1 MPIFKWEG
9 KTLKGQIKK
18 GEFDGADEAAVRVQL
33 RQQNII
39 PTKIVSKGKEIKFSL
54 PFGKKVKQRSI
65 AIFTRQLATMIDAG
79 LPLVQSLE
87 ILSAQQDHK
96 LFKNII
102 REIREDVE
110 GGSTFAGALKKHP
123 ATFDDLYTNLVV
135 AGEEGGILDN
145 ILTRLANY
153 IEKAEALKKKVKS
166 ALVYPSTIVGVAVI
180 VVAILMIFVIPV
192 FEQMFSSAGQTLPL
206 PTLIVITTSKII
218 KKYVVVIVPVFIFLG
233 FLLRKYHQ
241 TENGKALID
250 RLLLKLPVFGPL
262 FQKIAVARFSRTLG
276 TLVSSGVPILDGLTI
291 VSKTSGNRTIETAIL
306 NARASIREGE
316 TIAEPLGRS
325 GMFPPMVIQMIS
337 VGESTGALDSMLS
350 KIADFYEEEVD
361 VAVANLTSL
370 LEPFLMVFLGV
381 VIGGV
386 VISMYLPIF
395 NMASEVGS
403 LFSLRVHIPSRSPCL
418 PQPSTGS
425 HPVCEAGS
433 QETFWIG

>member
-1 MPIFKWEG
+1 
-9 KTLKGQIKK
+9 
-18 GEFDGADEAAVRVQL
+18 
-33 RQQNII
+33 
-39 PTKIVSKGKEIKFSL
+39 
-54 PFGKKVKQRSI
+54 
-65 AIFTRQLATMIDAG
+65 MIDAG

-206 PTLIVITTSKII
+206 PTLIVITMSKII
-218 KKYVVVIVPVFIFLG
+218 KKYVVIIVPVFIFLG

-291 VSKTSGNRTIETAIL
+291 VSKTSGNKTIETAIL

-395 NMASEVGS
+395 SMASAVG
-403 LFSLRVHIPSRSPCL
+403 
-418 PQPSTGS
+418 
-425 HPVCEAGS
+425 
-433 QETFWIG
+433 

>member
-1 MPIFKWEG
+1 MPIYKWEG
-9 KTLKGQIKK
+9 KTAKGVMKK
-18 GEFDGADEAAVRVQL
+18 GEMEAPNESAIRIHL

-39 PTKIVSKGKEIKFSL
+39 PTKVASKGKEIRISL

-65 AIFTRQLATMIDAG
+65 AVFTRQLATMIDAG

-87 ILSAQQDHK
+87 ILSSQQESK
-96 LFKNII
+96 VFKNII

-123 ATFDDLYTNLVV
+123 ATFNELYTNLVV

-153 IEKAEALKKKVKS
+153 IEKSEALKKKVKS
-166 ALVYPSTIVGVAVI
+166 ALIYPATIVGVAIIVVI
-180 VVAILMIFVIPV
+180 VLMIFVIPV
-192 FEQMFSSAGQTLPL
+192 FETMFKSAGQSLPL
-206 PTLIVITTSKII
+206 PTLIVLTMSKLI
-218 KKYVVVIVPVFIFLG
+218 KKYVIIFIPALV
-233 FLLRKYHQ
+233 LLFYLSRKYYQ
-241 TENGKALID
+241 TQNGRAVID

-262 FQKIAVARFSRTLG
+262 FRKIAVARFSRTLG

-291 VSKTSGNRTIETAIL
+291 VSRTSGNRTIETAIL

-316 TIAEPLGRS
+316 TIAEPLNRS
-325 GMFPPMVIQMIS
+325 KIFPPMVIQMIS

-361 VAVANLTSL
+361 IAVSNLTSL
-370 LEPFLMVFLGV
+370 LEPFLMIFLGV

-395 NMASEVGS
+395 NMASAVG
-403 LFSLRVHIPSRSPCL
+403 
-418 PQPSTGS
+418 
-425 HPVCEAGS
+425 
-433 QETFWIG
+433 

>member
-1 MPIFKWEG
+1 MPIYKWEG
-9 KTLKGQIKK
+9 KTGKGIVKK
-18 GEFDGADEAAVRVQL
+18 GEMEAPNEAAIRIHL

-39 PTKIVSKGKEIKFSL
+39 PTKVATKGKDIKISL

-65 AIFTRQLATMIDAG
+65 AVFTRQLATMIDAG

-87 ILSAQQDHK
+87 ILSSQQESK
-96 LFKNII
+96 VFKNII

-123 ATFDDLYTNLVV
+123 SVFNELYTNLVV

-153 IEKAEALKKKVKS
+153 IEKSEALKKKVKS
-166 ALVYPSTIVGVAVI
+166 ALIYPATIVGVAVI
-180 VVAILMIFVIPV
+180 VVMILMIFVIPV
-192 FEQMFSSAGQTLPL
+192 FETMFKSAGQSLPL
-206 PTLIVITTSKII
+206 PTLIVLTMSKLI
-218 KKYVVVIVPVFIFLG
+218 KKYVIILIPALILLFYLG
-233 FLLRKYHQ
+233 KKYYQ
-241 TENGKALID
+241 TENGRAVID
-250 RLLLKLPVFGPL
+250 RILLKLPVFGPL
-262 FQKIAVARFSRTLG
+262 FKKIAVARFSRTLG
-276 TLVSSGVPILDGLTI
+276 TLVSSGVPILDGLNI
-291 VSKTSGNRTIETAIL
+291 VSRTSGNRTVETAIL

-325 GMFPPMVIQMIS
+325 KIFPPMVIQMIS

-361 VAVANLTSL
+361 IAVSNLTSL
-370 LEPFLMVFLGV
+370 LEPFLMIFLGV

-395 NMASEVGS
+395 NMASAVG
-403 LFSLRVHIPSRSPCL
+403 
-418 PQPSTGS
+418 
-425 HPVCEAGS
+425 
-433 QETFWIG
+433 

>member
-9 KTLKGQIKK
+9 KTLKGQSKK
-18 GEFDGADEAAVRVQL
+18 GEFEAPDEAGVRIYL

-39 PTKIVSKGKEIKFSL
+39 LTKVVAKGKEIKFAL
-54 PFGKKVKQRSI
+54 LFKKKVKQRSI

-87 ILSAQQDHK
+87 ILSSQQEHS

-110 GGSTFAGALKKHP
+110 GGSTFAAALKKHP
-123 ATFDDLYTNLVV
+123 GTFDDLYTNLVV
-135 AGEEGGILDN
+135 AGEEGGILDT
-145 ILTRLANY
+145 ILIRLASY
-153 IEKAEALKKKVKS
+153 IEKAEALRKKVKS
-166 ALVYPSTIVGVAVI
+166 ALIYPSTIVGVAVI
-180 VVAILMIFVIPV
+180 VVMILMIFVIPV
-192 FEQMFSSAGQTLPL
+192 FETMFSSAGQTLPL
-206 PTLIVITTSKII
+206 PTLIVLTMSKLI
-218 KKYVVVIVPVFIFLG
+218 KKYVVIIIPLCILIF
-233 FLLRKYHQ
+233 FLLKKYHQ
-241 TENGKALID
+241 TENGRALMD
-250 RLLLKLPVFGPL
+250 SLLLKLPVFGPL

-291 VSKTSGNRTIETAIL
+291 VSKTAGNKTIETAIL
-306 NARASIREGE
+306 SARTSIREGE

-361 VAVANLTSL
+361 VAVGNLTSL
-370 LEPFLMVFLGV
+370 LEPFLMIFLGI

-395 NMASEVGS
+395 QMASAVG
-403 LFSLRVHIPSRSPCL
+403 
-418 PQPSTGS
+418 
-425 HPVCEAGS
+425 
-433 QETFWIG
+433 

>member
-9 KTLKGQIKK
+9 KALKGQSKK
-18 GEFDGADEAAVRVQL
+18 GEFEAPDEAGVRIYL

-39 PTKIVSKGKEIKFSL
+39 LTKVVAKGKEIKFAL
-54 PFGKKVKQRSI
+54 PFKKKVKQRSI

-87 ILSAQQDHK
+87 ILSSQQEHN

-110 GGSTFAGALKKHP
+110 GGSTFAAALKRHP
-123 ATFDDLYTNLVV
+123 GTFDDLYTNLVV
-135 AGEEGGILDN
+135 AGEEGGILDT
-145 ILTRLANY
+145 ILIRLASY
-153 IEKAEALKKKVKS
+153 IEKAEALRKKVKS
-166 ALVYPSTIVGVAVI
+166 ALVYPSAIVGVAVI
-180 VVAILMIFVIPV
+180 VVMILMIFVIPV
-192 FEQMFSSAGQTLPL
+192 FETMFSSAGQTLPL
-206 PTLIVITTSKII
+206 PTLIVLTMSKLI
-218 KKYVVVIVPVFIFLG
+218 KKYVVIIIPLCILIF
-233 FLLRKYHQ
+233 FLLKKYHQ
-241 TENGKALID
+241 TENGRALID
-250 RLLLKLPVFGPL
+250 SLLLKLPVFGPL

-291 VSKTSGNRTIETAIL
+291 VSKTSGNKTIETAIL
-306 NARASIREGE
+306 SARTSIREGE

-361 VAVANLTSL
+361 VAVGNLTSL
-370 LEPFLMVFLGV
+370 LEPLLMVFLGV

-395 NMASEVGS
+395 QMASAVG
-403 LFSLRVHIPSRSPCL
+403 
-418 PQPSTGS
+418 
-425 HPVCEAGS
+425 
-433 QETFWIG
+433 

>member
-9 KTLKGQIKK
+9 KTGKGAIKK
-18 GEFDGADEAAVRVQL
+18 GETEAPNEAAIRIHL

-39 PTKIVSKGKEIKFSL
+39 PTKIVTKGKEFKINLFFKR
-54 PFGKKVKQRSI
+54 KVNQRSI

-87 ILSAQQDHK
+87 ILSSQQENK
-96 LFKNII
+96 AFKNII

-123 ATFDDLYTNLVV
+123 VTFNELYTNLVV

-145 ILTRLANY
+145 ILTRLATY
-153 IEKAEALKKKVKS
+153 IEKSEALKKKVKS
-166 ALVYPSTIVGVAVI
+166 ALIYPATIVGVAVI
-180 VVAILMIFVIPV
+180 VVMILMIFVIPV
-192 FEQMFSSAGQTLPL
+192 FETMFKSAGQTLPL
-206 PTLIVITTSKII
+206 PTLIVLTISKMI
-218 KKYVVVIVPVFIFLG
+218 KKYVVIFIPAMIFLIY
-233 FLLRKYHQ
+233 LLRKYYQ
-241 TENGKALID
+241 TQNGRAVID
-250 RLLLKLPVFGPL
+250 SLLLKLPVFGSL
-262 FQKIAVARFSRTLG
+262 FKKIAVARFSRTLG

-291 VSKTSGNRTIETAIL
+291 VSRTAGNRTVEIAIL

-316 TIAEPLGRS
+316 TIADPLGRS
-325 GMFPPMVIQMIS
+325 GIFPPMVIQMIS

-361 VAVANLTSL
+361 IAVANLTSL
-370 LEPFLMVFLGV
+370 LEPFLMIFLGI

-395 NMASEVGS
+395 NMAS
-403 LFSLRVHIPSRSPCL
+403 
-418 PQPSTGS
+418 
-425 HPVCEAGS
+425 A
-433 QETFWIG
+433 IG